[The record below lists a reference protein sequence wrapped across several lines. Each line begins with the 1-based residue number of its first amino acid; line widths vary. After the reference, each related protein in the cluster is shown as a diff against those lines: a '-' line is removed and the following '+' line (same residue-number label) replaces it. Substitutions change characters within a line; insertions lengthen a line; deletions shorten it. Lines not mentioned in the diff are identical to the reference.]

1 MDIVA
6 QNATSGGDTV
16 RRMNMK
22 FEKPKNPNYA
32 ATVVKLDQ
40 FVKLDNCDNV
50 QAAII
55 FSNSVIVGKNCQAG
69 DVGLFFP
76 VECALSHEFLS
87 NNNLYRHS
95 QFGNIDATKTGFFE
109 QNRRIKAMRFRGNK
123 SEGFWIPLSSL
134 SYLGAIDLKVGDV
147 FDRLGDHEICEK
159 YIIKTSNS
167 GGPNAGRAKVAKLKD
182 LIVDGQFRFHFDT
195 EQLRRNLGMFKPD
208 TIISISDKW
217 HGTSAI
223 FGNLLVQR
231 QLNWIERMLVRLG
244 INIQTHKYG
253 PIYSSRTVVKNVD
266 GLDRGMQ
273 HFYDVWGIV
282 AKEIESRIPTGYTI
296 YGEIVGYTPTGKAIQ
311 AAPGGKPYSYGC
323 KQGEHKLVVY
333 RVTSTNF
340 DGQTIELS
348 WPQMLEFCS
357 KFGLETVKQLYYG
370 TVGDF
375 IQTTLTKAFLPVD
388 DRDFQ
393 TWFMRALEQAYVHDG
408 MCPYCDN
415 AVPAEGIVVR
425 IDHLNECQSYK
436 LKNFLFVEGETKLL
450 DQGVTNIEDEE
461 SSVTE

>member
-134 SYLGAIDLKVGDV
+134 S
-147 FDRLGDHEICEK
+147 
-159 YIIKTSNS
+159 
-167 GGPNAGRAKVAKLKD
+167 
-182 LIVDGQFRFHFDT
+182 
-195 EQLRRNLGMFKPD
+195 
-208 TIISISDKW
+208 
-217 HGTSAI
+217 
-223 FGNLLVQR
+223 
-231 QLNWIERMLVRLG
+231 
-244 INIQTHKYG
+244 
-253 PIYSSRTVVKNVD
+253 
-266 GLDRGMQ
+266 
-273 HFYDVWGIV
+273 
-282 AKEIESRIPTGYTI
+282 
-296 YGEIVGYTPTGKAIQ
+296 
-311 AAPGGKPYSYGC
+311 
-323 KQGEHKLVVY
+323 
-333 RVTSTNF
+333 
-340 DGQTIELS
+340 
-348 WPQMLEFCS
+348 
-357 KFGLETVKQLYYG
+357 
-370 TVGDF
+370 
-375 IQTTLTKAFLPVD
+375 
-388 DRDFQ
+388 
-393 TWFMRALEQAYVHDG
+393 
-408 MCPYCDN
+408 
-415 AVPAEGIVVR
+415 
-425 IDHLNECQSYK
+425 
-436 LKNFLFVEGETKLL
+436 
-450 DQGVTNIEDEE
+450 
-461 SSVTE
+461 